1 MVITDFYLA
10 LVIGLT
16 VGLLFSELTGISL
29 GGVIVP
35 CYVGLV
41 MDTPDVLLSILLVS
55 LLTYLIV
62 AFILPKYMV
71 LFGRRKFVATIMV
84 AIIIKLLLELVYP
97 AMPFSIF
104 LFRGI
109 GILIP
114 ALLCNAY
121 IKQGISLTVV
131 SVLSMSAVVY
141 ACLGLVHFFY

>member
-10 LVIGLT
+10 LAIGLT
-16 VGLLFSELTGISL
+16 VGLLFSEFTGISL

-35 CYVGLV
+35 SYLGLV

-55 LLTYLIV
+55 LLTYFVV
-62 AFILPKYMV
+62 AFVLPRYMI
-71 LFGRRKFVATIMV
+71 LFGRRKFVATIIV
-84 AIIIKLLLELVYP
+84 AIILKLLLELVFP
-97 AMPFSIF
+97 IMPFSIF

-121 IKQGISLTVV
+121 IKQGISLTIA
-131 SVLSMSAVVY
+131 SALAMSAVVY
-141 ACLGLVHFFY
+141 LGLSLVHIFY